1 MFGLMKTKTTFS
13 QLYNF
18 PGFRALARFKSGIFQ
33 DPQARVVSLIR
44 RKKKRFVPGA
54 SIPGR
59 VSTIIGFIGF
69 VIWLPAT
76 LESIWNSNT
85 GAWIAGSAKP

>member
-1 MFGLMKTKTTFS
+1 MKTKTTFS

-18 PGFRALARFKSGIFQ
+18 PGFRARARFKSGIFQ
-33 DPQARVVSLIR
+33 DSHARVVSLVR
-44 RKKKRFVPGA
+44 RKKKQFVQGVN
-54 SIPGR
+54 IPGK

-69 VIWLPAT
+69 VIWPPAI

-85 GAWIAGSAKP
+85 GVWIAGSAKP